1 VVAAIVTPAASP
13 RVSAQRLRPYLLAY
27 LATVAGLLLLATA
40 VGAIGAVRDVAQTVV
55 PFDWRIAPHDPN
67 AHDVAT
73 ALSLWFHNARLA
85 LAPLAAAAAVQTH
98 RGRLRQAGDLLL
110 GVVFAANVIPLAVEL
125 GTWGSRLLPYI
136 PNAPVELLAL
146 VAGPVSWWLVTRGR
160 LPVRSLWLIAAIVVA
175 LLLLAACLE
184 TWAVP

>member
-1 VVAAIVTPAASP
+1 MTPAASP
-13 RVSAQRLRPYLLAY
+13 RVSVHRLRPYLLAY
-27 LATVAGLLLLATA
+27 LATLAGLLLLAAA
-40 VGAIGAVRDVAQTVV
+40 VGAIGAVRDLAQTVV

-98 RGRLRQAGDLLL
+98 PSRLRRIGDVLLSL
-110 GVVFAANVIPLAVEL
+110 VFAANVIPLAVEL

-160 LPVRSLWLIAAIVVA
+160 LPVRSLWLTSAIVVA

>member
-1 VVAAIVTPAASP
+1 MTPTASP
-13 RVSAQRLRPYLLAY
+13 GASTHRLRPYLLAY
-27 LATVAGLLLLATA
+27 LATLAGLLLLAAA
-40 VGAIGAVRDVAQTVV
+40 VGAVGPVRDLAHTLV

-73 ALSLWFHNARLA
+73 ALSLWFHNARVA

-98 RGRLRQAGDLLL
+98 RGRLHRAGDLLL

-160 LPVRSLWLIAAIVVA
+160 LPVRSLWLTAAIVVA